1 MMLLGRALLGVS
13 LVLPLA
19 SDRDCRK
26 PQSSRGTPNALASAS
41 ATSVPT
47 PKPDLFVASVRPI
60 LLSHCAPCHEPGG
73 KLYERLPFDDA
84 GVVASHSAGVLRRIS
99 APAEKATI
107 EAWLKTIPE
116 KPKS

>member
-1 MMLLGRALLGVS
+1 MMLLGRVLLGVL

-19 SDRDCRK
+19 SDGDCRK
-26 PQSSRGTPNALASAS
+26 PKSARDTPNAPAVASA
-41 ATSVPT
+41 APVPT

-84 GVVASHSAGVLRRIS
+84 GVVASHSAGVLKRIN
-99 APAEKATI
+99 APAEKAAI
-107 EAWLKTIPE
+107 EEWLKTMPE

>member
-1 MMLLGRALLGVS
+1 MLLGRVLLGVL

-19 SDRDCRK
+19 SDGDCRK
-26 PQSSRGTPNALASAS
+26 PKSARDTPNDPAGAAP
-41 ATSVPT
+41 VPT

-73 KLYERLPFDDA
+73 KLYDRLPFDDA
-84 GVVASHSAGVLRRIS
+84 GVVASHSAGVLRRIN
-99 APAEKATI
+99 APAEKAAI
-107 EAWLKTIPE
+107 EAWLKTMPE